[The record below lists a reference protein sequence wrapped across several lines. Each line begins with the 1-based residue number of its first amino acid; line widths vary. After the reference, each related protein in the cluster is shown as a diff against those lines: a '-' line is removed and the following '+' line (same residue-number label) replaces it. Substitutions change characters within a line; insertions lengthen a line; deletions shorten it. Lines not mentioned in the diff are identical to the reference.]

1 MNWLVSLQ
9 TIFMSWVDEKD
20 EALLRKI
27 KLQRR
32 YELGNAIS
40 SEDRQKEMFLKTSLQ
55 RNTMKKGIKLS
66 KDQKRL
72 KIKSRGK

>member
-1 MNWLVSLQ
+1 
-9 TIFMSWVDEKD
+9 MSWVDEKD
-20 EALLRKI
+20 EALLNKI

-40 SEDRQKEMFLKTSLQ
+40 SEEGQREAFLKTSFQ

-66 KDQKRL
+66 KDQKKL
-72 KIKSRGK
+72 KIKSFKRKLNG

>member
-1 MNWLVSLQ
+1 
-9 TIFMSWVDEKD
+9 MSWVDEKD
-20 EALLRKI
+20 EVLLRKI

-66 KDQKRL
+66 KDQKKL